1 MEITEHLKDLAD
13 YKEILIQRYADA
25 RAKVDNYN
33 ETPEYRA
40 YWKGIANITQTT
52 LNDLYILWTEK
63 GSVGYYV
70 FVLNMSYVDAVG
82 AATVFA
88 IDNPVRPNDD
98 EIVNEE

>member
-13 YKEILIQRYADA
+13 YKWTLIQRYADA
-25 RAKVDNYN
+25 RVKEDDYN

-40 YWKGIANITQTT
+40 YWRGIANITQTT
-52 LNDLYILWTEK
+52 LNDLYSLWTEK

-82 AATVFA
+82 AATTFA
-88 IDNPVRPNDD
+88 VDNPVILNDD

>member
-25 RAKVDNYN
+25 RVKEDDYN

-52 LNDLYILWTEK
+52 LNDLYSVWTEK

-70 FVLNMSYVDAVG
+70 FILNMSYVDAVG
-82 AATVFA
+82 EAKTFA
-88 IDNPVRPNDD
+88 VDNPVRPNV
-98 EIVNEE
+98 IVNEE

>member
-13 YKEILIQRYADA
+13 YKWTLIQRYADA
-25 RAKVDNYN
+25 RVKEDDYN

-40 YWKGIANITQTT
+40 YWRGIANITQTT
-52 LNDLYILWTEK
+52 LNDLYSLWTEK

-82 AATVFA
+82 AATTFA
-88 IDNPVRPNDD
+88 VDNPVRPNDD